1 MRHLNKHAMIMHF
14 VFVFWL
20 FHQNREYKVMS
31 FLPLGQAKYVLH
43 ILECDD
49 SFLQLVNRLI

>member
-31 FLPLGQAKYVLH
+31 FLPLGQAKYVM
-43 ILECDD
+43 ILFFNLLTD
-49 SFLQLVNRLI
+49 